1 MRIVS
6 IVSAIVGLLVGTAIV
21 GYYGFADVWH
31 ALAAIHWVGF
41 AIVCAYHLALFCVL
55 GLAWYAVLP
64 PPRPVGVGTM
74 IWGRIVRD
82 SGSEV
87 LPLSQLGGFG
97 MGARAAT
104 VAGLAGML
112 SFASTVVDVTL
123 ETLAQ
128 LVYAAVGLGLLV
140 WLHPGA
146 VIAKPLGAGL
156 IVGVF
161 AVFAFV
167 FVQRRGLGVVEI
179 LAERL
184 APRWIPNAV
193 GHTRAFH
200 QHIHAMY
207 ARMAGPQLGFVLHL
221 VGWFA
226 NGIEAWIALH
236 LMGVDL
242 NIAAVLTIESLLY
255 AVRSFAFFVPNAV
268 GVQEG
273 AYVILGGLFGLPPE
287 TALAL
292 SLLKRGRDLVVGVP
306 ALLVW
311 QGSEG
316 RRALRSDRE
325 VRSGNEAR

>member
-6 IVSAIVGLLVGTAIV
+6 IVAAIIGLLLGTAIV
-21 GYYGFADVWH
+21 GYYGFGDVWN
-31 ALAAIHWVGF
+31 ALRAIRWSGF
-41 AIVCAYHLALFCVL
+41 AIVCAYHLALFVL
-55 GLAWYAVLP
+55 LGTAWYLVLP
-64 PPRPVGVGTM
+64 PRSAGVGAT

-87 LPLSQLGGFG
+87 LPLSQLGGFA

-104 VAGLAGML
+104 VAGLQGAL

-128 LVYAAVGLGLLV
+128 LVYAGVGLGLLV
-140 WLHPGA
+140 WLRPDA
-146 VIAKPLGAGL
+146 TIAKPLGIGL

-167 FVQRRGLGVVEI
+167 LVQRRGMGVVER

-184 APRWIPNAV
+184 APRWIPDAV
-193 GHTRAFH
+193 GHTRALH

-207 ARMAGPQLGFVLHL
+207 ARMFGPQAGFVVHL
-221 VGWFA
+221 VAWFA
-226 NGIEAWIALH
+226 NGVEAWLALH
-236 LMGVDL
+236 LMGVPL
-242 NIAAVLTIESLLY
+242 GIGAVLTIESLLY

-273 AYVILGGLFGLPPE
+273 AYVVLGGLFGLPPDV
-287 TALAL
+287 ALAL
-292 SLLKRGRDLVVGVP
+292 SLLKRGRDLTIGVP
-306 ALLVW
+306 ALLIW
-311 QGSEG
+311 QGTEG
-316 RRALRSDRE
+316 HRALRTGRQL
-325 VRSGNEAR
+325 RAGKEAR

>member
-1 MRIVS
+1 MRFVS
-6 IVSAIVGLLVGTAIV
+6 IVSAIVGLVVGTAIV

-31 ALAAIHWVGF
+31 ALAAIRWGGF
-41 AIVCAYHLALFCVL
+41 AIVCVYHLGLFCLL

-64 PPRPVGVGTM
+64 PPQSVGAGTM

-104 VAGLAGML
+104 VAGLSGMM

-146 VIAKPLGAGL
+146 AIAKPLGAGL
-156 IVGVF
+156 IAGVF

-167 FVQRRGLGVVEI
+167 FVQRRGMGVVER

-200 QHIHAMY
+200 QHIHALY
-207 ARMAGPQLGFVLHL
+207 ARMAGPQVGFVLHL
-221 VGWFA
+221 AAWFA
-226 NGIEAWIALH
+226 NGVEAWIALH
-236 LMGVDL
+236 LMGVEL
-242 NIAAVLTIESLLY
+242 NIAAVLAIESLLY
-255 AVRSFAFFVPNAV
+255 ALRSFAFFVPNAV

-273 AYVILGGLFGLPPE
+273 AYVILGGLFGLPPD

-292 SLLKRGRDLVVGVP
+292 SLLKRGRDLVIGVP
-306 ALLVW
+306 ALLIW
-311 QGSEG
+311 QGTEG
-316 RRALRSDRE
+316 RRALRSDRQ
-325 VRSGNEAR
+325 VHSGNEAR